1 MRRSLGPRY
10 WAPPPEPPKEHR
22 PVSSGLQPLV
32 EGPVLGQPK
41 AAPQTP
47 SGREAVQQ
55 PLAAARVKP
64 YTRGS
69 LAKALGLVKADPNGC
84 SERILSRAR
93 ADNAEGP
100 ISSREKT
107 WEEIALAAGFTEPF
121 LVTPEMIFLV
131 MGALDGAGYR
141 SAELYFDA
149 ASTSPL
155 VTSGPSNSPL
165 PQERQ
170 RGHAKG
176 GEALRN
182 RPSHCLWQSFPMLA
196 SKRPL
201 RTLRVP
207 SSQSDQPWSSPGGF
221 SERSKR
227 VVPRSPT

>member
-10 WAPPPEPPKEHR
+10 WAPPPEPPKEQR
-22 PVSSGLQPLV
+22 SVSSGLQPLV

-47 SGREAVQQ
+47 SGREAVPQ

-121 LVTPEMIFLV
+121 VVTPEMIFLV

-141 SAELYFDA
+141 SAELYLDA
-149 ASTSPL
+149 ARQKHI
-155 VTSGPSNSPL
+155 TSGYQWSQQL
-165 PQERQ
+165 ALATRKAIEGMQ
-170 RGHAKG
+170 KG
-176 GEALRN
+176 A
-182 RPSHCLWQSFPMLA
+182 RPCETGPAIAFGKASRSLA

-207 SSQSDQPWSSPGGF
+207 SSQSDHNIGHLLVASQRDR
-221 SERSKR
+221 SE
-227 VVPRSPT
+227 